1 MMTQLPIR
9 NIYVV
14 WLNVCSSWKHN
25 MSWTSETWNLYVW
38 ITCITWA
45 SINRELNHGG
55 RINHNGWKNSPN
67 WWLDQTGSIGRISI
81 LPLFLFFFVGCF
93 WVFFFYFFSKPIR
106 EGSEGYQRPR
116 GSSYL
121 GQYNWGRDLC
131 VPVPALDIGDL
142 KFYYFNLLDLHV
154 CYWCWTVVCQISSI
168 KYVCMNE
175 NDKRWLTFFSD
186 THPETSVFVH
196 INSESLIFHSW

>member
-81 LPLFLFFFVGCF
+81 LPLFLFFLLDVSGCF
-93 WVFFFYFFSKPIR
+93 FLFFFETNSWRFGRLSKAKRLLIP
-106 EGSEGYQRPR
+106 GTVLGKRPM
-116 GSSYL
+116 
-121 GQYNWGRDLC
+121 C
-131 VPVPALDIGDL
+131 P
-142 KFYYFNLLDLHV
+142 
-154 CYWCWTVVCQISSI
+154 CSSI
-168 KYVCMNE
+168 GYWGLEVLLLQPFGPPCLLLMLDCCLPN
-175 NDKRWLTFFSD
+175 
-186 THPETSVFVH
+186 
-196 INSESLIFHSW
+196 

>member
-93 WVFFFYFFSKPIR
+93 WVFFFIFFRNQFVKVRKAIKGQEAPHTWDSTTGEETYVSLFQHWILGTWSFITSTFWTSMFVIDVGLLFAKLVQLNMFVWMRMINDDWHFFRILILKP
-106 EGSEGYQRPR
+106 P
-116 GSSYL
+116 YL
-121 GQYNWGRDLC
+121 
-131 VPVPALDIGDL
+131 
-142 KFYYFNLLDLHV
+142 F
-154 CYWCWTVVCQISSI
+154 T
-168 KYVCMNE
+168 
-175 NDKRWLTFFSD
+175 
-186 THPETSVFVH
+186 
-196 INSESLIFHSW
+196 